1 MQTKQYITTVF
12 SEVTKVYEIIA
23 GYKKN
28 NIIG

>member
-23 GYKKN
+23 GCKNN